1 MKLVLTF
8 LLFFISFISK
18 SQCYELIDNRLN
30 SIDDIPYALVE
41 RFVIESK
48 SGKQISVKVKNV
60 EYKTKLGFII
70 KSNNLGDTLDVTLMT
85 LNKKVLAKKKITS
98 TDDFLRH
105 EPFRKSENYFMII
118 QTKALIDS
126 TKQPVYGCLGII
138 ILERVKK
145 KTFSKVQKIEWIP
158 QKN

>member
-8 LLFFISFISK
+8 LLFFITFISK
-18 SQCYELIDNRLN
+18 SQCYELINNRLN

-48 SGKQISVKVKNV
+48 SGKQINIKVKNV

-70 KSNNLGDTLDVTLMT
+70 KSHNLGDTLDVSLIT
-85 LNKKVLAKKKITS
+85 LNRKVLTQKKITN
-98 TDDFLRH
+98 TDDFLRY
-105 EPFRKSENYFMII
+105 EPFRKSDNYFII
-118 QTKALIDS
+118 IKTKAIIDS
-126 TKQPVYGCLGII
+126 TRKPIDGCLGVI